1 MRQTLINIYLIV
13 TAFAVVFTLLAFI
26 EMTRHLVFGCFILL
40 LFVAA
45 VFLVADSLAGAEAKD
60 KLIDVYRKSE
70 SVYKDSLKFERDHNK
85 QISEV
90 VDKSIKISESVN
102 NQQIEMHGMIKD
114 YFNLSREL
122 IRTEINKSK
131 PKKIYSPKRRLP

>member
-26 EMTRHLVFGCFILL
+26 EMTKHIAFGCFILL

-45 VFLVADSLAGAEAKD
+45 VFLVADSLSGAEAKD

-70 SVYKDSLKFERDHNK
+70 SVYKDSLKVERDHYK

-90 VDKSIKISESVN
+90 VDKSLKISESVN
-102 NQQIEMHGMIKD
+102 DQQIEMHGMIKD

-122 IRTEINKSK
+122 IRAETNKSK